1 MWIST
6 VARSSGPDSLL
17 IQGWSWCSYHLTLL
31 SSILLR
37 SISPL
42 GGGEFMSIG
51 LKIRGPCS
59 MQWTL
64 RVRILQ
70 EISVGD
76 GCDMHAVS
84 SLVAS
89 QGRIYAV
96 MWTRICGQTESS
108 MWMARRVR
116 TATSEELLVVKLQLY
131 LQHCR
136 LHIIFIVFCLC
147 VYITVYYAV
156 YIFFLL
162 WCMEVTLCVWMIMVT
177 ISLAVWV
184 QCVMSNLGGYSYPK
198 ILFLFFSFIHNCILL
213 ARQKTVQ

>member
-1 MWIST
+1 
-6 VARSSGPDSLL
+6 
-17 IQGWSWCSYHLTLL
+17 
-31 SSILLR
+31 
-37 SISPL
+37 
-42 GGGEFMSIG
+42 
-51 LKIRGPCS
+51 

-96 MWTRICGQTESS
+96 VWTRIGGQTESS
-108 MWMARRVR
+108 VWMARRVR

-162 WCMEVTLCVWMIMVT
+162 
-177 ISLAVWV
+177 
-184 QCVMSNLGGYSYPK
+184 
-198 ILFLFFSFIHNCILL
+198 
-213 ARQKTVQ
+213 